1 MFSFTL
7 QLRYHNSRIYVMI
20 FVDFVVTKFY
30 HFLKHNQ
37 ERSTKKQHGAG
48 ILDQF
53 DALVN
58 DISIGLPA
66 EIEARRK
73 QYEYFRSNLL
83 TLMKYE

>member
-1 MFSFTL
+1 ME
-7 QLRYHNSRIYVMI
+7 HIYW
-20 FVDFVVTKFY
+20 
-30 HFLKHNQ
+30 
-37 ERSTKKQHGAG
+37 
-48 ILDQF
+48 
-53 DALVN
+53 ALVS